1 MIISTKLTGPT
12 RSKKRSHLSE
22 KEVFAFLSVLEAIE
36 DYRILAKDGLMSKV
50 PIVELRCSHKDLLT
64 FIDFVRNSPF
74 FREPKAEKGVMQMN
88 VELVIK
94 NGLLMGLP
102 FVMLKEIKHF
112 VEKERDINPP
122 SLSKNIFTLEQ
133 KGLVYKNSGQIT
145 RINDGTRRILQSLA
159 SATSA
164 QGTQELANSSGLKY
178 KSISKS
184 VNDIN
189 KKIEDK
195 FMVPR
200 ADFIIVP
207 RRAGSGYQINKK
219 KTTINI
225 KHRV

>member
-1 MIISTKLTGPT
+1 MPTKITGPT
-12 RSKKRSHLSE
+12 RSKNRSHLSE
-22 KEVFAFLSVLEAIE
+22 KEVFACLNVLEAIE
-36 DYRILAKDGLMSKV
+36 DYRILTKDGFMSMV
-50 PIVELRCSHKDLLT
+50 PISELRSSHKDLLT
-64 FIDFVRNSPF
+64 FIDFVKNSPF
-74 FREPKAEKGVMQMN
+74 FREPKGEKGVLQMHAW
-88 VELVIK
+88 LGIK
-94 NGLLMGLP
+94 NGLLTGLP
-102 FVMLKEIKHF
+102 FVSLKELKHF

-122 SLSKNIFTLEQ
+122 SLGKNIFILEQ
-133 KGLVYKNSGQIT
+133 SGLVYKNSGQIIK
-145 RINDGTRRILQSLA
+145 INDGTRRILQSLA